1 MQQTRNLGHVLLA
14 DDDRVVRDLLAHHLS
29 RSFSVR
35 AVADGE
41 EALQELEER
50 VPTVVLVDHRMPG
63 CSGAAVLERAKARH
77 PRAVRMLMTA
87 SEDVDDLVSA
97 VNRGEI
103 HRFFRKPLRAAEI
116 VSAVVEAAA
125 RAREEEL
132 LRVELD
138 SLARLR
144 DTGSRTVVRALV
156 CAPLSEGIE
165 RVDAA
170 LRKCAHEVTPCEL
183 SRAADVIMSG
193 AWDLVVLPSGDPR
206 SEAIARLARATDTTL
221 SIVLVD
227 DAPSLAGALLAHE
240 VRADYLTA
248 PFADEPTLIER
259 LSRDLSARFT
269 ERDLRRITAD
279 LIVANREL
287 AVQRQ
292 RMQEEQVQVLNAM
305 VRALEAKDAYTAGH
319 TDRVA
324 AISVRIGYELGLDP
338 DALERIR
345 VGALLHDIGKIGVR
359 DNVLLK
365 PARLTPEEFEYIKRH
380 TTLGDEL
387 LSGIEQFR
395 CVLPVIRHH
404 HEKLDGSGYP
414 DGLAGEQI
422 PVEVRVV
429 SVADVLDALT
439 STRPYRD
446 ATSAEVAFEI
456 MKGMEGHHLDPEI
469 VAVARRIHDAGRL
482 DDLLQFNVASE
493 GADEEAPADASAD
506 SDPSR
511 RESEAAE

>member
-1 MQQTRNLGHVLLA
+1 MQKTRHLGHVLLA

-35 AVADGE
+35 AASDGE
-41 EALQELEER
+41 EAARALEER
-50 VPTVVLVDHRMPG
+50 APTVVLVDHLMPG
-63 CSGAAVLERAKARH
+63 MTGAAVLERAKARH

-87 SEDVDDLVSA
+87 SEDVEDLVNA

-103 HRFFRKPLRAAEI
+103 HRFFRKPLRAPE
-116 VSAVVEAAA
+116 VVGAVIEAVA
-125 RAREEEL
+125 RAREERL
-132 LRVELD
+132 LRVELE
-138 SLARLR
+138 SLAKLR
-144 DTGSRTVVRALV
+144 ENGARSVVRALV
-156 CAPLSEGIE
+156 AGGGSEGVL
-165 RVDAA
+165 RVEAA
-170 LRKCAHEVTPCEL
+170 LAARVTELKTCEV
-183 SRAADVIMSG
+183 SAAADIIMSG
-193 AWDLVVLPSGDPR
+193 GWDLVVLASGDPR
-206 SEAIARLARATDTTL
+206 ADRLARMARATDPTL
-221 SIVLVD
+221 CLILVD
-227 DAPSLAGALLAHE
+227 DAPSLAAALLAHD
-240 VRADYLTA
+240 VGADYLAA
-248 PFADEPTLIER
+248 PLGDEPALADR
-259 LSRDLSARFT
+259 LARDLASRFA

-292 RMQEEQVQVLNAM
+292 RMEEEQVQVLNAM
-305 VRALEAKDAYTAGH
+305 VRALETKDPYTAGH

-365 PARLTPEEFEYIKRH
+365 PARLTAEEFEYIKRH

-414 DGLAGEQI
+414 DGLSGDDI

-446 ATSAEVAFEI
+446 ATSADVAFAM
-456 MKGMEGHHLDPEI
+456 MKDMEGHHLDPAI
-469 VAVARRIHDAGRL
+469 IAVARRIHREGRL
-482 DDLLQFNVASE
+482 DDLLQFNAVSE
-493 GADEEAPADASAD
+493 DAAQ
-506 SDPSR
+506 
-511 RESEAAE
+511 

>member
-1 MQQTRNLGHVLLA
+1 MQKTRNLGHVLLA
-14 DDDRVVRDLLAHHLS
+14 DDDRVVRDLLAHHLA

-35 AVADGE
+35 AVVDGE
-41 EALQELEER
+41 EAMRALEER
-50 VPTVVLVDHRMPG
+50 APTVVLVDHRMPG
-63 CSGAAVLERAKARH
+63 YTGAAVLERAKELH

-103 HRFFRKPLRAAEI
+103 HRFFRKPLRTTEI
-116 VSAVVEAAA
+116 VSAILEAVA
-125 RAREEEL
+125 RAREEQL
-132 LRVELD
+132 LRVELE
-138 SLARLR
+138 SLTRLR
-144 DTGSRTVVRALV
+144 LSGSRSVVRALV
-156 CAPLSEGIE
+156 CGAPSEGLN

-170 LRKCAHEVTPCEL
+170 LRACVHEVRPCEL

-193 AWDLVVLPSGDPR
+193 GWDLVVLPSGDPR
-206 SEAIARLARATDTTL
+206 TEPIARLARATDTTL
-221 SIVLVD
+221 CLVLVD
-227 DAPSLAGALLAHE
+227 DTPSLDGAMLAHE
-240 VRADYLTA
+240 VGADYFTA
-248 PFADEPTLIER
+248 PFADEASLIER
-259 LSRDLSARFT
+259 LSRNLSARAT

-292 RMQEEQVQVLNAM
+292 RMEEEQVQVLNAM

-365 PARLTPEEFEYIKRH
+365 PGKLTLEEFEYIKRH

-387 LSGIEQFR
+387 LSGMEQFR

-404 HEKLDGSGYP
+404 HEKLDGTGYP
-414 DGLAGEQI
+414 DGLAGDEI
-422 PVEVRVV
+422 AVEVRVV

-456 MKGMEGHHLDPEI
+456 MKGMAGHHLDPDI
-469 VAVARRIHDAGRL
+469 IAVARRIHDEGRL
-482 DDLLQFNVASE
+482 DDLLQFNAVNQ
-493 GADEEAPADASAD
+493 EARAQQERARED
-506 SDPSR
+506 SDVTS
-511 RESEAAE
+511 